1 MSDHS
6 ELKRLAE
13 ACNPSVCADASDEGR
28 RLHDFWDECLPSVV
42 LGLIAEVERLQREEK
57 NDAIAYRAAIE
68 RQSELRSDR
77 DLLRSEVQALRA
89 DAARYRW
96 VEPVFAGLFGIES
109 LDAHIDAAKGNGE
122 QA

>member
-1 MSDHS
+1 MSDYS

-42 LGLIAEVERLQREEK
+42 LGLIAEVERLKREEK